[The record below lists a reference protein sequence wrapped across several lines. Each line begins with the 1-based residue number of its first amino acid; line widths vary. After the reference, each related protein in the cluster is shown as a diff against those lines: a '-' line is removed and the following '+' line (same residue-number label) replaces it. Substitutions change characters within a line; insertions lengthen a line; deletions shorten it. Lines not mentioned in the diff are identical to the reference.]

1 MATIS
6 SCHTEAGMQGP
17 WLSADETSSALQ
29 LLTAVRQ
36 LVVSERICLVLPLP
50 DKEAPLSSLLGVFD
64 AVCLETSRLH
74 ERSELVTL
82 LTARQALGR
91 VPRGRRHPAL
101 RARQGVRQGLRVHD
115 ARAELPQA
123 WA

>member
-1 MATIS
+1 
-6 SCHTEAGMQGP
+6 MQGP

-29 LLTAVRQ
+29 LFTVVRQ
-36 LVVSERICLVLPLP
+36 LVVLERICLVLPLP
-50 DKEAPLSSLLGVFD
+50 DEEAPFVKPLKRLRRSLPRD
-64 AVCLETSRLH
+64 SAAVY

-101 RARQGVRQGLRVHD
+101 RARQIG
-115 ARAELPQA
+115 
-123 WA
+123 